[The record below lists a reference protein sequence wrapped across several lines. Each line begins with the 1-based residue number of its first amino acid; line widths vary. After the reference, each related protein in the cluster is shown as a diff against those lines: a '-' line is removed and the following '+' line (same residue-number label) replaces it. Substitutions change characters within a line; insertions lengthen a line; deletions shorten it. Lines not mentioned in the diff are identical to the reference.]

1 MKKYLLII
9 FIMASNSCIA
19 YTDTPN
25 ARSDC
30 ERISI
35 QAKKIMERRQ
45 AGVTLETEKQFLQ
58 KFLEIYPKS
67 SEDSKSRFV
76 IVINK
81 LLTEVHSE
89 NIKETNFEKEI
100 TINGFKQRILNNCL
114 NGVLFDGLI

>member
-1 MKKYLLII
+1 MKKYLLLI

-19 YTDTPN
+19 YTDTPS
-25 ARSDC
+25 AQSDC

-35 QAKKIMERRQ
+35 QAKKIMERRL

-67 SEDSKSRFV
+67 SGDSKSRFV

-114 NGVLFDGLI
+114 NGDLFDGLI

>member
-45 AGVTLETEKQFLQ
+45 AGVTFETEKQSLQ

-76 IVINK
+76 IFFNK
-81 LLTEVHSE
+81 LLSEAHSE
-89 NIKETNFEKEI
+89 NIKETNFQKEI
-100 TINGFKQRILNNCL
+100 TINGFKQKILNNCL
-114 NGVLFDGLI
+114 NGDLFDGLI

>member
-67 SEDSKSRFV
+67 SKDSKSRFV

-81 LLTEVHSE
+81 LLTEAHSE
-89 NIKETNFEKEI
+89 NIKETNFEKEK
-100 TINGFKQRILNNCL
+100 TINGFKQRIFNNCL
-114 NGVLFDGLI
+114 NGDLFDGLI